1 MERERP
7 PREQRRIVHVTTVHR
22 PFDPRIFHKQLGTL
36 QNAGF
41 DTHLVAPHDRAE
53 RRDGVSIHP
62 LPTGR
67 RAWHAR
73 LLLQPLAYRRARA
86 LNADLYQI
94 HDPELIPM
102 AWLLRQ
108 TSGARVIYDVHE
120 DYRTK
125 GPVWGRVLRA
135 LERWAFR
142 WVDHVLLAESS
153 YQSVVEGT
161 AADHTYILNYF
172 RPFGEDATA
181 SPKPAKQPIRLLY
194 TGTLSNRRG
203 LRAMIDLAE
212 AIRRRGRPERL
223 DVVGVCNRD
232 RQRAAADARIRDHDL
247 TNIVTRVGWDTYVPP
262 SRMPPY
268 YRRAD
273 VGLFLAEPHS
283 NLIRSMPT
291 KFYEY
296 LHYGLPIICSDLPL
310 WRQFI
315 EENECGVVVPP
326 GDTEAVLGVLDR
338 WRAQPDRY
346 RTFAQNARAAA
357 SKYRWEQMSPRLVRV
372 YRHLLGPGEGRR
384 AE

>member
-1 MERERP
+1 
-7 PREQRRIVHVTTVHR
+7 VTTVHR
-22 PFDPRIFHKQLGTL
+22 PLDPRIFHKQLGTL
-36 QNAGF
+36 RREGF
-41 DTHLVAPHDRAE
+41 DVHLVAPHDHAE
-53 RRDGVSIHP
+53 RRDGVMIHP

-120 DYRTK
+120 NYRTK
-125 GPVWGRVLRA
+125 GPVWGRLLRA

-142 WVDHVLLAESS
+142 WVDHALLAEES
-153 YQSVVEGT
+153 YRSVVEGT
-161 AADHTYILNYF
+161 DVDSTCILNYF
-172 RPFGEDATA
+172 KSPGEDATA
-181 SPKPAKQPIRLLY
+181 PPKPAKKPIRLLY

-223 DVVGVCNRD
+223 DLVGVCNRD

-247 TNIVTRVGWDTYVPP
+247 TNIVTRVGWDTYVAP
-262 SRMPPY
+262 SAMAPY

-273 VGLFLAEPHS
+273 VGLFLADPDP
-283 NLIRSMPT
+283 NLIHSIPT

-296 LHYGLPIICSDLPL
+296 LHHGLPIISSDVPL
-310 WRQFI
+310 WRRFV
-315 EENECGVVVPP
+315 EENECGAVVPP
-326 GDTEAVLGVLDR
+326 GDVDTVLDVLDR
-338 WRAQPDRY
+338 WRERPALY
-346 RTFAQNARAAA
+346 RRHAEKARAAA
-357 SKYRWEQMSPRLVRV
+357 DEYRWAQMGDRLVRV
-372 YRHLLGPGEGRR
+372 YRGLLGPCEDPRSK
-384 AE
+384 